1 MGWFNHQLDK
11 HPIDI
16 CQKTKRIFL
25 LLDFLHQKELQDVL
39 HHFWPF
45 WSQNPRPNFVLEFRI
60 WSISYSTF
68 LLQSLFPGGSP
79 GFHPHLV
86 LSCVDFNGSET
97 CCETIWN
104 PMKKIRYSIYVNYIS
119 DRLKK
124 LNPEIDQED
133 WQARYMDF
141 YGKNGA
147 RCDRIFG
154 MRQANANNANLWR
167 FKPPTLAA
175 PHWVYKLSQQRKEG
189 DNQFHFTFFF
199 HTLRIL
205 DPPMEGWTN
214 LYDAGLGSSK

>member
-1 MGWFNHQLDK
+1 MFC
-11 HPIDI
+11 I
-16 CQKTKRIFL
+16 IFG
-25 LLDFLHQKELQDVL
+25 
-39 HHFWPF
+39 PF
-45 WSQNPRPNFVLEFRI
+45 EAKNPRPNFVLEFRI
-60 WSISYSTF
+60 WSISYSTLNFRASF
-68 LLQSLFPGGSP
+68 LVDLQ
-79 GFHPHLV
+79 
-86 LSCVDFNGSET
+86 DFTPTWCYFVWISTGRR